1 MKRCMVS
8 CRSVGHHARMASS
21 LSASEQRIV
30 DLCAK
35 AIASQDS
42 EDFEPAIH
50 ELRAALREHLRTS
63 RDKVADMAFLVTA
76 REESQAAD

>member
-1 MKRCMVS
+1 
-8 CRSVGHHARMASS
+8 MASS
-21 LSASEQRIV
+21 LTPSEQRIV

-50 ELRAALREHLRTS
+50 ELRAALPEHLRTS
-63 RDKVADMAFLVTA
+63 RDKVADMALLVAA
-76 REESQAAD
+76 RNESQAAD